1 MEQSIR
7 ECFELNERD
16 VRQYSSLS
24 LAFLGDSVYEMI
36 VRTILVEHYME
47 KPGHLNSHKKRWVQ
61 AGAQAKLVTWLKD
74 NEKLTEDELAVY
86 RRGRNAN
93 IGSMAKN
100 ATMQEYRKAT
110 GFEALVGYLYLQG
123 EMQRLLTLIR
133 EGAES
138 IGVLTTEN

>member
-7 ECFELNERD
+7 TCFELKERD

-36 VRTILVEHYME
+36 VRTILVERFQE
-47 KPGHLNSHKKRWVQ
+47 KPGQLNIYKKRWV
-61 AGAQAKLVTWLKD
+61 AAPAQASMIQWLRD
-74 NEKLTEDELAVY
+74 QDKLTEEEVSVY

-100 ATMQEYRKAT
+100 ASMQEYRKAT
-110 GFEALVGYLYLQG
+110 GFEALIGYLYLQG
-123 EMQRLLTLIR
+123 KTDRILELVHT
-133 EGAES
+133 GAEAV
-138 IGVLTTEN
+138 GLL